1 MEKVIVYT
9 KYDCVQC
16 KMTKKFLET
25 QGIPFKEINIEE
37 NTQYVDTLKADGF
50 RQTPVVSIEG
60 MPKLSG
66 FRPDV
71 LKQISA

>member
-1 MEKVIVYT
+1 MEKVTVYT

-25 QGIPFKEINIEE
+25 QGIPFREINIEE
-37 NTQYVDTLKADGF
+37 EIEYVDELKADGF

-60 MPKLSG
+60 MPKFSG
-66 FRPDV
+66 FRPDL
-71 LKQISA
+71 LKKITA

>member
-1 MEKVIVYT
+1 
-9 KYDCVQC
+9 
-16 KMTKKFLET
+16 MTKKFLET

-60 MPKLSG
+60 MPKFSG